1 MIPWW
6 WALIAWVI
14 GELMG
19 FGTIIICM
27 GGNSKKEEREQLVKA
42 GLLYPENEQSL
53 VFVPSDKDKEFKAE
67 FEEFKAKYEEFKAA
81 RNKKAAD
88 AGTSTAA
95 HMGRKDYFL

>member
-14 GELMG
+14 GELMA
-19 FGTIIICM
+19 IAEVIICM

-53 VFVPSDKDKEFKAE
+53 VFVPADKYDEFI
-67 FEEFKAKYEEFKAA
+67 AA
-81 RNKKAAD
+81 REKKAAD

-95 HMGRKDYFL
+95 RETGGKD

>member
-1 MIPWW
+1 MIQWW
-6 WALIAWVI
+6 WTLIAWVV

-42 GLLYPENEQSL
+42 GLLYPEH
-53 VFVPSDKDKEFKAE
+53 
-67 FEEFKAKYEEFKAA
+67 
-81 RNKKAAD
+81 KKAAD

>member
-1 MIPWW
+1 MEGT
-6 WALIAWVI
+6 AEGGKGGMIAWMWLIVAWVV

-19 FGTIIICM
+19 FITIIICM

-42 GLLYPENEQSL
+42 GLLYPENEQGL
-53 VFVPSDKDKEFKAE
+53 VFVPADKYDEFI
-67 FEEFKAKYEEFKAA
+67 AA
-81 RNKKAAD
+81 REKKAAD

>member
-14 GELMG
+14 GELMA
-19 FGTIIICM
+19 IIEVIICM

-53 VFVPSDKDKEFKAE
+53 VFVPADKYDEFI
-67 FEEFKAKYEEFKAA
+67 AA
-81 RNKKAAD
+81 REKKAAD

-95 HMGRKDYFL
+95 HMGRKDGDN

>member
-14 GELMG
+14 GEMMA
-19 FGTIIICM
+19 IAEVIICM

-53 VFVPSDKDKEFKAE
+53 VFVPADKYDEFIS
-67 FEEFKAKYEEFKAA
+67 A
-81 RNKKAAD
+81 REKKAAD

>member
-27 GGNSKKEEREQLVKA
+27 GSG
-42 GLLYPENEQSL
+42 
-53 VFVPSDKDKEFKAE
+53 DKEKADGHNAGSDPWTFKNYSNETLKEYAE
-67 FEEFKAKYEEFKAA
+67 SA
-81 RNKKAAD
+81 NKKTAD

>member
-14 GELMG
+14 GEIMA
-19 FGTIIICM
+19 IIEVIICM
-27 GGNSKKEEREQLVKA
+27 GGNSKKEELEQLEKA
-42 GLLYPENEQSL
+42 GLLYPEGKTLGYVTYDELLKSK
-53 VFVPSDKDKEFKAE
+53 VIRETI
-67 FEEFKAKYEEFKAA
+67 
-81 RNKKAAD
+81 KKAAD

>member
-27 GGNSKKEEREQLVKA
+27 GGKQ
-42 GLLYPENEQSL
+42 
-53 VFVPSDKDKEFKAE
+53 KD
-67 FEEFKAKYEEFKAA
+67 
-81 RNKKAAD
+81 R
-88 AGTSTAA
+88 
-95 HMGRKDYFL
+95 

>member
-14 GELMG
+14 GEIMA
-19 FGTIIICM
+19 IIEVIICV

-53 VFVPSDKDKEFKAE
+53 VFVPADKYDEFI
-67 FEEFKAKYEEFKAA
+67 AA
-81 RNKKAAD
+81 RKK
-88 AGTSTAA
+88 
-95 HMGRKDYFL
+95 GR

>member
-14 GELMG
+14 GEIMA
-19 FGTIIICM
+19 IIEVIICM

-42 GLLYPENEQSL
+42 GLLYPENKQSL
-53 VFVPSDKDKEFKAE
+53 VFVPADKYDEFI
-67 FEEFKAKYEEFKAA
+67 AA
-81 RNKKAAD
+81 REKKAAD

-95 HMGRKDYFL
+95 HKGRKDYFL

>member
-14 GELMG
+14 GELMA
-19 FGTIIICM
+19 IAEVIICM

-42 GLLYPENEQSL
+42 GLLYPENKQSL
-53 VFVPSDKDKEFKAE
+53 VFVPADKYDEFI
-67 FEEFKAKYEEFKAA
+67 AA
-81 RNKKAAD
+81 REKKAAD